1 MPIITIKTPY
11 PTQQLCLKSMAKEI
25 SVTTDIDP
33 GRFNIFIEQYIPCN
47 FYNEDGNQPVIV
59 HVAASIHNG
68 KQTIQTIMA
77 AAANTIKQQL
87 SIEDN
92 QIAVY
97 SHPIEDG
104 YLLVHNRFK

>member
-11 PTQQLCLKSMAKEI
+11 PTQQLCLKSIAEEVSLKA
-25 SVTTDIDP
+25 DIAP
-33 GRFNIFIEQYIPCN
+33 RRLNIFIEQYIPCN
-47 FYNEDGNQPVIV
+47 FYNGEGDQPIIV

-77 AAANTIKQQL
+77 AAANSIKQQL
-87 SIEDN
+87 NIEDN

-97 SHPIEDG
+97 FHPIESG
-104 YLLVHNRFK
+104 YLLVHNSFK

>member
-11 PTQQLCLKSMAKEI
+11 PVQQLCLKSIVKEI
-25 SVTTDIDP
+25 TSETDIAAE
-33 GRFNIFIEQYIPCN
+33 RLNIFVEQYIPRY
-47 FYNEDGNQPVIV
+47 FYNGEETQPVIV

-68 KQTIQTIMA
+68 KEIIQKIMA
-77 AAANTIKQQL
+77 AAANSIKQQL
-87 SIEDN
+87 SLEDD